1 MMKESLSKNDPRF
14 EFLEDAGGFFEQAE
28 KRVAVGFA
36 EASKPGGFFEQAEK
50 RVIVQVNLSSMS
62 FNPPPP
68 LISHLQL
75 L

>member
-36 EASKPGGFFEQAEK
+36 EASKPGGFFVQAEK
-50 RVIVQVNLSSMS
+50 RVIVEVAGWAAQQNSCLNADDTWFCV
-62 FNPPPP
+62 
-68 LISHLQL
+68 
-75 L
+75 